1 MAHLHRHKDKL
12 LHRIKRLQGQMSA
25 VHRAIEEDQD
35 CSAVLPT
42 LAAARGAMNALLAE
56 IIEGHMREHI
66 VDPGKRP
73 DTPRR
78 RAAQELIDVVRA
90 YVT

>member
-1 MAHLHRHKDKL
+1 MAHIHRHKDKL
-12 LHRIKRLQGQMSA
+12 LHRIKRLQGQMNA

-35 CSAVLPT
+35 CAAVLPT

-73 DTPRR
+73 GTRQEK
-78 RAAQELIDVVRA
+78 AAQELIDVVRA